1 MPNKIFKPI
10 FERTL
15 SEQSDLI
22 MPQVKRVQME
32 NISLGL
38 YNSYRDSRYKS
49 SDVLVRRYKDYREVI
64 KIDAT
69 TGQTQTIKTIR

>member
-1 MPNKIFKPI
+1 MSKKIFKPI

-22 MPQVKRVQME
+22 MPQVKRVQIE

-64 KIDAT
+64 KVDAT